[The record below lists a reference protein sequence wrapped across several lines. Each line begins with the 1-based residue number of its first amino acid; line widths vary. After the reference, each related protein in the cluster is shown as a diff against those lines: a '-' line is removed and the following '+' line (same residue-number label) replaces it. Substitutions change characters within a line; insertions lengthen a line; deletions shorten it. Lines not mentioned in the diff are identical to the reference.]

1 MGIAEKQLGQLRPAN
16 TTAASI
22 YSAPASTTTSIQT
35 IRIAN
40 VTASTANYSIF
51 HDNSGTT
58 YDEST
63 ALAFVIPIPGR
74 SATQVDIFAATNNA
88 TGNFAVQTDTA
99 DAITFTVYGAEI
111 T

>member
-1 MGIAEKQLGQLRPAN
+1 MGISEKQLGQLRPAN

-22 YSAPASTTTSIQT
+22 YSAPASTNTSIQT
-35 IRIAN
+35 INIAN
-40 VTASTANYSIF
+40 VTASAASYSIF

-63 ALAFVIPIPGR
+63 SLYFLISIPGR
-74 SATQVDIFAATNNA
+74 SSTQVDIFAATDND

-99 DAITFTVYGAEI
+99 NALNFTIYGAEI